1 MLPKDIVMLVSYLN
15 TKLRDDDM
23 SFSQLI
29 EINGEDPEMI
39 KEKLENAGYKLDETI
54 NQWKLR

>member
-1 MLPKDIVMLVSYLN
+1 MLPKDTVMLVSYLN

-23 SFSQLI
+23 SFDQLV
-29 EINGEDPEMI
+29 EINGEDPAII
-39 KEKLENAGYKLDETI
+39 KEKLESAGYKLDKTI